1 VIPVLGVSA
10 GGSGLALVGAGSFR
24 DETFLGAL
32 HTTLEFAAFPRRDKG
47 RLKYC
52 ASNHVGDAVMLYSCV
67 LGPVWQRV
75 KEGKR

>member
-1 VIPVLGVSA
+1 MTCRAFEGARSA
-10 GGSGLALVGAGSFR
+10 FTGISGN
-24 DETFLGAL
+24 
-32 HTTLEFAAFPRRDKG
+32 TTLEFAAFPRRDKG